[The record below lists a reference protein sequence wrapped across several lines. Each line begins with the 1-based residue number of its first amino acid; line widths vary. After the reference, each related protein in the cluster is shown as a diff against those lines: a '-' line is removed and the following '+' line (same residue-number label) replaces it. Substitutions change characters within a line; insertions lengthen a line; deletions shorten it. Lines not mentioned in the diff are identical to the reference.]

1 VTSRRPLFLAAALL
15 ALSSCSLQPVYGAGP
30 HGLTAATLS
39 QIQVAPIGEESGY
52 LVRRALIER
61 LGAENGSTP
70 RYRLE
75 VQLDDRIIG
84 FGIRSDTSRS
94 RERRTLRARYQL
106 VDLGTNAVLLD
117 ATAASDEAIDV
128 VQSEYAVVT
137 AEKTALERLSVSL
150 ADQITLKLA
159 MFARTAPQPAAQ

>member
-1 VTSRRPLFLAAALL
+1 VTVALL
-15 ALSSCSLQPVYGAGP
+15 ATLGLTLAACQLQPLYGGGP
-30 HGLTAATLS
+30 HGLVSSTLG

-52 LVRRALIER
+52 LVRRALIQR
-61 LGAENGSTP
+61 LGADNGSAS

-106 VDLGTNAVLLD
+106 VDLTTNAVLLD

-128 VQSEYAVVT
+128 VQSEYAVVA

-150 ADQITLKLA
+150 ADQIALKLA
-159 MFARTAPQPAAQ
+159 VFARTAPQPAAR